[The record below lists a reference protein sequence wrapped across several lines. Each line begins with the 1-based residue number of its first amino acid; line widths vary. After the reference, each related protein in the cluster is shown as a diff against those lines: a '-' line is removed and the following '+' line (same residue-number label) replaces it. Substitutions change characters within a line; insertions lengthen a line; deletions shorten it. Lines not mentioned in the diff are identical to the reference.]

1 MRFSLVNYFLL
12 HRVAPSTSLVAIFC
26 AFLYA
31 LHASK
36 TFKEKQQQQQQQQ
49 KKNLESDVVEVKM
62 HCHMTQ

>member
-1 MRFSLVNYFLL
+1 
-12 HRVAPSTSLVAIFC
+12 VAPSTSLVAIFC

-36 TFKEKQQQQQQQQ
+36 TLKKQQQQQQQQQQQ
-49 KKNLESDVVEVKM
+49 KKHLESDVVEVKM